1 MYLNRLLKLGE
12 DLHVSLGAMMALCL
26 VLIVSRGVRAEIE
39 LPEEE
44 LAKESVTAKFDR
56 GITYKNR
63 MIPLNRKAEIG
74 AYLGFNFTEAI
85 ENQMRYGLNLAYHFT
100 EIHAIDVNYSM
111 NAGGLNSQYTSSLG
125 SAPNYLDFTRAPAPQ
140 YDLWI
145 NYEADL
151 FYGKLSF
158 TKETVIHFNLYP
170 IIGFGESVYANKT
183 YMGPDVGAG
192 WKFFFNK
199 TWALRT
205 DLKFQYIA
213 KPSPFLRGYMVTTQ
227 PKPGAGQFSDE
238 TMLST
243 IFDVG
248 VVAVF

>member
-1 MYLNRLLKLGE
+1 MNRLLKFKGAPS
-12 DLHVSLGAMMALCL
+12 VSRSAVMVL
-26 VLIVSRGVRAEIE
+26 VLLLSFSHVVRAEIE

-44 LAKESVTAKFDR
+44 LAKESVSAKFDR
-56 GITYKNR
+56 GVTYKNR
-63 MIPLNRKAEIG
+63 MIPLNRKAEVG
-74 AYLGFNFTEAI
+74 AFVGFNFTEAI
-85 ENQMRYGLNLAYHFT
+85 ENQMRYGLNLAYHFN
-100 EIHAIDVNYSM
+100 EIHAIDINYSM
-111 NAGGLNSQYTSSLG
+111 SAGGLNTQYTSSLYSTYG
-125 SAPNYLDFTRAPAPQ
+125 LDFTRAPAPQ
-140 YDLWI
+140 YDFWVH
-145 NYEADL
+145 YEADL

-170 IIGFGESVYANKT
+170 IVGIGESVYANKT
-183 YMGPDVGAG
+183 YIGPDVGVG

-205 DLKFQYIA
+205 DLKFQYIS
-213 KPSPFLRGYMVTTQ
+213 KPSPFLGGYMRTPQ
-227 PKPGAGQFSDE
+227 PKPSASQFSDE